1 MHKRRMMSECEVETI
16 IADTGYRG
24 PEGKDDDEA
33 IVERLLDD
41 TQIVKHQTFAVNRRP
56 KPAFRVRI
64 PALPAWRYPIPSP
77 PVTSLCPDIPLE
89 AFSIAVDNPCSPM
102 TATSSEIA
110 STFMIS
116 EAETHLEDAG
126 RAKMEVEQVDC
137 LAELQLQRELQ
148 PSISLVKHSCHTFP
162 EPGQATPTKLQS
174 SYPSCRVLKHE
185 MYESSFP
192 GEMAE
197 LKRIKSGSSTDS
209 SDTIKP
215 HLAGLHGPTSTI
227 TAVMIS

>member
-1 MHKRRMMSECEVETI
+1 M
-16 IADTGYRG
+16 
-24 PEGKDDDEA
+24 
-33 IVERLLDD
+33 
-41 TQIVKHQTFAVNRRP
+41 
-56 KPAFRVRI
+56 
-64 PALPAWRYPIPSP
+64 PSP

-110 STFMIS
+110 STFMTS

-126 RAKMEVEQVDC
+126 RAKIEVEQVDC

-148 PSISLVKHSCHTFP
+148 PSISVVKHSCHTFP
-162 EPGQATPTKLQS
+162 EPDQATPTKLQS

-192 GEMAE
+192 GEMTE

-215 HLAGLHGPTSTI
+215 QVSVVGKLGQ
-227 TAVMIS
+227 